1 MFIVD
6 GLNVYFTTRSS
17 ILIPCKEY
25 MKSQHGRRRKERH
38 MGKYPCICVRLRAG
52 SPVLSP
58 SICVTLRAWS
68 PILTPS
74 ICVTLRACSP
84 ILSPSICV
92 TLRACSPILRFSRY
106 ETCRYMPSGHWPQAN
121 LMNHLSHYWRSTC
134 SLYFWSLTFP
144 TKSSEILFVSVVFL
158 IKWYHLLTSFTSFW
172 MFILARHLESI
183 SYAGTVRN
191 CPAVNLRC
199 WLDAWGW

>member
-17 ILIPCKEY
+17 ILIPCKEH

-38 MGKYPCICVRLRAG
+38 MGKYPCICV
-52 SPVLSP
+52 
-58 SICVTLRAWS
+58 
-68 PILTPS
+68 
-74 ICVTLRACSP
+74 TLRACSP
-84 ILSPSICV
+84 V
-92 TLRACSPILRFSRY
+92 LRFSRY
-106 ETCRYMPSGHWPQAN
+106 VDICPVDIDRKLTSWTTYYIIDDPHVVI
-121 LMNHLSHYWRSTC
+121 
-134 SLYFWSLTFP
+134 YFWSLTFP
-144 TKSSEILFVSVVFL
+144 TKWSEILFVSVVFL

-183 SYAGTVRN
+183 SYAVTVKN